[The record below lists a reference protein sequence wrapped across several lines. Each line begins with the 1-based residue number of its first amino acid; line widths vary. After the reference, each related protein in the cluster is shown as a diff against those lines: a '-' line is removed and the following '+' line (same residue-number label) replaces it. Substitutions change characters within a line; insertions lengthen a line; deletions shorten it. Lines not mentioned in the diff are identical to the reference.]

1 MRSRF
6 HLPAG
11 IPSSPTPQWPTRHYR
26 KRQSGVSPD
35 CRWSFVGGPVGATRS
50 RRRAM
55 SRRSITR
62 SCGPIR
68 IPAARRSILA
78 TMPRTSAACPRPR
91 GLPSSKSCSSTPRNG
106 NSSTPT
112 AGARVISSCGITA
125 ACSIAL
131 SPITTWVNIGGSCT
145 AAWSEAR
152 CHSDCSLLAVR
163 VALTGDEARPRPPPI
178 ALLALVTAIA
188 PAALLVPAL
197 PLLAVVFDAASGA
210 VQLVLTL
217 FLAGIAAGQL
227 VYGPLSDRFGRR
239 PVLITGLAL
248 FLAGTILC
256 GFAWSLPTLIIGRTL
271 QALGGCAGMV
281 LGRAIVRDSYDRE
294 RSASALATI
303 MMVTSVA
310 PSLSPAIGAYLA
322 EWGGWRADFLLLGM
336 VGAAVLILTAVKL
349 EETHAPAP
357 VNFVG
362 MIGSFILLLRSPA
375 FLSLAFATAFTSA
388 SWFTFLAAAPYLL
401 AGLLHEPPSTYGL
414 MILLP
419 MAGYILGNAGVVR
432 LSVLLGGVRLFVLGL
447 AISLASGIML
457 ALWCLGGLTPWALFV
472 PMALSSVGNGMS
484 QPPGVAA
491 GLSVYPRIAG
501 AASGLLG
508 FMQMTVA
515 AFGTLLLGVLPR
527 GSVVA
532 MVAVV
537 GASLALAF
545 LCGLLTLR
553 PPFVPVV
560 ETAKF
565 PA

>member
-1 MRSRF
+1 M
-6 HLPAG
+6 
-11 IPSSPTPQWPTRHYR
+11 
-26 KRQSGVSPD
+26 
-35 CRWSFVGGPVGATRS
+35 
-50 RRRAM
+50 
-55 SRRSITR
+55 
-62 SCGPIR
+62 
-68 IPAARRSILA
+68 
-78 TMPRTSAACPRPR
+78 
-91 GLPSSKSCSSTPRNG
+91 
-106 NSSTPT
+106 
-112 AGARVISSCGITA
+112 
-125 ACSIAL
+125 
-131 SPITTWVNIGGSCT
+131 
-145 AAWSEAR
+145 
-152 CHSDCSLLAVR
+152 R
-163 VALTGDEARPRPPPI
+163 VALTGDEARPRPPSI

-227 VYGPLSDRFGRR
+227 VYGPFSDRFGRR
-239 PVLITGLAL
+239 PVLIAGLEL

-303 MMVTSVA
+303 MMVTSLA

-322 EWGGWRADFLLLGM
+322 QWGGWRADFVLLGM
-336 VGAAVLILTAVKL
+336 VGVAILILTATRL
-349 EETHAPAP
+349 EETHRPAP
-357 VNFVG
+357 VNLVG

-375 FLSLAFATAFTSA
+375 FLGVAFATAFTSA

-401 AGLLHEPPSTYGL
+401 ARLLHQPPSTYGL

-432 LSVLLGGVRLFVLGL
+432 LSALLGSVRLFILGL
-447 AISLASGIML
+447 ALSLASGVML
-457 ALWCLGGLTPWALFV
+457 ALWCLGDLTPWALFV
-472 PMALSSVGNGMS
+472 PMALSSVGNGLS

-508 FMQMTVA
+508 FMQMAVA
-515 AFGTLLLGVLPR
+515 ALGTLLLGLLPLD
-527 GSVVA
+527 SVIA
-532 MVAVV
+532 MVAIV
-537 GASLALAF
+537 GTSLALAF

-553 PPFVPVV
+553 PPFLPVP
-560 ETAKF
+560 ETANF